1 MLGKS
6 TLIFLGLLAL
16 ITLSLAQARQGADE
30 QEPPGNLIDIDTEI
44 GKEKEEVPEESGSG
58 IDPDEN
64 DDDDLDKSSGSG
76 SGSRM
81 TEEVETDSTT
91 PKPLT
96 PCENLREASKHLLGN
111 YVPRC
116 TPSGQYAPMQC
127 RGHPGTGKCWCSDSN
142 GAEIPGTALDP
153 PRAPDCENG
162 DNLHPCV
169 FKLVQHIRSPMYGTF
184 RPRCKMNGEF
194 EELQCHGSECF
205 CVDARGEK
213 IYGTEVP
220 IHDGQTEKCIT
231 ITTQEATVPPLIE
244 PDSGIVVEG
253 GKPRKPKPQE
263 PGYTV
268 APETPATDTELD
280 HKDNNEIPEDDE
292 NNETGDDP
300 EKASVA
306 SAHIMTQPGLL
317 AAIIGGAV
325 VGLLCAILLVMFIVY
340 RMRKKDEGSYALDEP
355 RKKSTYSP
363 INQSEKEYYA

>member
-1 MLGKS
+1 MFGKS

-16 ITLSLAQARQGADE
+16 LTLSLAQPRPGADE
-30 QEPPGNLIDIDTEI
+30 QE
-44 GKEKEEVPEESGSG
+44 EEVPEESGSG
-58 IDPDEN
+58 IDPD
-64 DDDDLDKSSGSG
+64 DDEDDLEKSSGSG
-76 SGSRM
+76 SGGRM
-81 TEEVETDSTT
+81 TDEEEANTT
-91 PKPLT
+91 PKHLT

-116 TPSGQYAPMQC
+116 TQSGQYAPMQC

-142 GAEIPGTALDP
+142 GAEIPGTALEP
-153 PRAPDCENG
+153 PMAPDCETG
-162 DNLHPCV
+162 KNLHPCV

-194 EELQCHGSECF
+194 EELQCHGSVCF
-205 CVDARGEK
+205 CVDQRGRK
-213 IYGTEVP
+213 IFGSEVP
-220 IHDGQTEKCIT
+220 ILEGHKDNCDAYMSTTTEEPT
-231 ITTQEATVPPLIE
+231 LPPVIE
-244 PDSGIVVEG
+244 QNGGIIVEG
-253 GKPRKPKPQE
+253 GKPRKPKTD
-263 PGYTV
+263 PGYTYT
-268 APETPATDTELD
+268 PEMPATDTELGSKED
-280 HKDNNEIPEDDE
+280 ENEIPEDDDE
-292 NNETGDDP
+292 ETNETGDDP